1 MLVAGLL
8 TGQTGGCC
16 GWLGGLLVAR
26 WARGLVAWAALTVL
40 LIHIAAAVCRRPR
53 RRGYEDH
60 RDDFLPLMLSN
71 QGDEK

>member
-1 MLVAGLL
+1 M
-8 TGQTGGCC
+8 
-16 GWLGGLLVAR
+16 
-26 WARGLVAWAALTVL
+26 ARGLGAWAALTVL
-40 LIHIAAAVCRRPR
+40 LIHIAAVCRRPR

>member
-1 MLVAGLL
+1 MA
-8 TGQTGGCC
+8 
-16 GWLGGLLVAR
+16 WWPAGGLV
-26 WARGLVAWAALTVL
+26 ARGLVAWAALTVL

-71 QGDEK
+71 QGDEKLNFEKSYIS

>member
-1 MLVAGLL
+1 M
-8 TGQTGGCC
+8 
-16 GWLGGLLVAR
+16 
-26 WARGLVAWAALTVL
+26 ARGLVAWAALTVL

-71 QGDEK
+71 QEDEKCIFLEILYFLNQKGIDLIPNGV

>member
-1 MLVAGLL
+1 M
-8 TGQTGGCC
+8 
-16 GWLGGLLVAR
+16 
-26 WARGLVAWAALTVL
+26 ARGLGAWAALTVL

-60 RDDFLPLMLSN
+60 RDDFLPFMLST